1 MDAEAHLLER
11 LLGVEVSALLV
22 VGHEFFLAQLIKVLH
37 DGIVGGPQFAVV
49 GAVGNTESG
58 VELYRGCN
66 GTIEDGYSTLG
77 HWFATD
83 IESAIFHA
91 RTSGKDAVIHK
102 ATITLNSK
110 DEGEYEIDHTEGNN
124 HWGKSEALDGIG
136 YWYYI
141 ACDYK
146 LVDIET
152 IPYCQF
158 QHHYR

>member
-1 MDAEAHLLER
+1 M
-11 LLGVEVSALLV
+11 S
-22 VGHEFFLAQLIKVLH
+22 IKSIIKKLTNKE
-37 DGIVGGPQFAVV
+37 I
-49 GAVGNTESG
+49 TL
-58 VELYRGCN
+58 ELYRGCN
-66 GTIEDGYSTLG
+66 RTIEDGYSTLG

-91 RTSGKDAVIHK
+91 RTSGKNAVIHK
-102 ATITLNSK
+102 VTITLNSK

-146 LVDIET
+146 LVNIET